1 LLGEKPTDVV
11 VDRASRLEV
20 KEIARL
26 RKAGYRIVGRHSAV
40 KICHWTKSVL
50 RGGKNCYKGWYGI
63 RSHRCLQMTPSLQYC
78 NLMCI
83 FCWRHHT
90 INRVE
95 VYSGDWDPPEEI
107 LDGLIKE
114 QRQLLS
120 GFKGNPRVDR
130 RLFDEAMD
138 PKHMAISLDGEPT
151 MYPYLGDLIK
161 LAKKRGMTTFLVTN
175 GMNPDALKRL
185 LEEDAVPTNLYIS
198 VYGHDEQLH
207 RQICR
212 PLIPDSW
219 ERLLESLRIMKEF
232 QGSRKVIRLIM
243 IKDYTMRYPE
253 KYAELIKLADP
264 DFVECKGYM
273 HVGESQKRLR
283 KENMPTLGEIRVF
296 AQELSSE
303 LGYEYLA
310 EDYPSRVSLLANPLS
325 RYYDEIRAR
334 ILRQSSD

>member
-1 LLGEKPTDVV
+1 MPAGALA
-11 VDRASRLEV
+11 DRASRLEV
-20 KEIARL
+20 REIERL
-26 RKAGYRIVGRHSAV
+26 RRAGYRIVGRHSAV

-90 INRVE
+90 INRLE
-95 VYSGDWDPPEEI
+95 AYAGDWDRPEEV
-107 LDGLIKE
+107 LDGLIEE

-120 GFKGNPRVDR
+120 GFKGNPKVDR
-130 RLFDEAMD
+130 RLFEEAME

-151 MYPYLGDLIK
+151 LYPYLGDLIK
-161 LAKKRGMTTFLVTN
+161 LARSRGMTTFLVTN
-175 GMNPDALKRL
+175 GTNPGALRKL
-185 LEEDAVPTNLYIS
+185 IEEDAEPTSLYIS
-198 VYGHDEQLH
+198 FYGPDEETH
-207 RQICR
+207 RRICR

-219 ERLLESLRIMKEF
+219 SRLMESMRVMREF
-232 QGSRKVIRLIM
+232 EKSRRVIRLIM
-243 IKDYTMRYPE
+243 IKGYTMHDPE
-253 KYAELIKLADP
+253 KYAEMIKVAEP

-283 KENMPTLGEIRVF
+283 KENMPSLDEIRVF
-296 AQELSSE
+296 AEKLSKA

-310 EDYPSRVSLLANPLS
+310 EDYPSRVALLANPDS
-325 RYYDEIRAR
+325 KHYDEVREGVAK
-334 ILRQSSD
+334 LSGG

>member
-1 LLGEKPTDVV
+1 MGAAQ
-11 VDRASRLEV
+11 RAVRLEIKDV
-20 KEIARL
+20 ERL
-26 RKAGYRIVGRHSAV
+26 RKAGYRVVGRHSAV

-95 VYSGDWDPPEEI
+95 AYSGDWDPPEEI

-120 GFKGNPRVDR
+120 GFKGNPKVDR
-130 RLFDEAMD
+130 KLFEEAME
-138 PKHMAISLDGEPT
+138 PKHIAISLDGEPT
-151 MYPYLGDLIK
+151 LYPYLADFIK
-161 LAKKRGMTTFLVTN
+161 LARRRGMTTFLVTN
-175 GMNPDALKRL
+175 GTNPDALKKL
-185 LEEDAVPTNLYIS
+185 VDEDAQPTNLYIS
-198 VYGHDEQLH
+198 LYGPDLETH
-207 RQICR
+207 RRIAR

-219 ERLLESLRIMKEF
+219 QRLLKSLKVMREF
-232 QGSRKVIRLIM
+232 DKSRKIIRLIM
-243 IKDYTMRYPE
+243 IREYTMHSPE
-253 KYAELIKLADP
+253 KYAELIKIADP

-283 KENMPTLGEIRVF
+283 KEHMPTLDEIREF
-296 AQELSSE
+296 AKKLGSY

-310 EDYPSRVSLLANPLS
+310 EDYPSRVSLLANQQSKFYEEVKQRVLS
-325 RYYDEIRAR
+325 
-334 ILRQSSD
+334 SSSG

>member
-1 LLGEKPTDVV
+1 MEGLPTGAIAS
-11 VDRASRLEV
+11 RASRLEI
-20 KEIARL
+20 KEIAKL

-95 VYSGDWDPPEEI
+95 AYSGDWDPPEEI

-130 RLFDEAMD
+130 RLFEEAME

-161 LAKKRGMTTFLVTN
+161 LARRREMTTFLVTN
-175 GMNPDALKRL
+175 GMNPAALKKL
-185 LEEDAVPTNLYIS
+185 VEEDAMPTNLYIS
-198 VYGHDEQLH
+198 VYGHNEELH
-207 RQICR
+207 RRICR

-219 ERLLESLRIMKEF
+219 NRLLESLRVMTEF

-243 IKDYTMRYPE
+243 IKDYTMQDPE
-253 KYAELIKLADP
+253 KYAELIKLANP

-283 KENMPTLGEIRVF
+283 KENMPTLDEIRIF
-296 AQELSSE
+296 AQKLSSE

-310 EDYPSRVSLLANPLS
+310 EDYPSRVSLLANPS
-325 RYYDEIRAR
+325 SKYYDEVRGR
-334 ILRQSSD
+334 ILKQSGG